1 MSKKGI
7 PVLAALAGA
16 AAAFGARTLLRRLL
30 LAALRRDL
38 DLLNLGDYRPLL
50 SRYAADAVLRFPAGE
65 HRWSGEH
72 RGRAG
77 IERFL
82 QRFTEAGLRGEVGEV
97 VTSGPPWRMTVLV
110 RFDDRAAGPDGA
122 QLYAN
127 RAVLVL
133 RTRRGRIV
141 EHEDF
146 FEDTARIADLERRL
160 RELGR

>member
-1 MSKKGI
+1 MSRKRT

-16 AAAFGARTLLRRLL
+16 ATAVAARALLRWLL
-30 LAALRRDL
+30 VAALRHDL
-38 DLLNLGDYRPLL
+38 RLLNLGDYRPLL
-50 SRYAADAVLRFPAGE
+50 AKYADDAVLRFPGGD
-65 HRWSGEH
+65 HRWAGEH

-77 IERFL
+77 VERFL
-82 QRFTEAGLRGEVGEV
+82 QRFTEAGLRGEVSEV
-97 VTSGPPWRMTVLV
+97 VTTGPPWRMTLLV
-110 RFDDRAAGPDGA
+110 RFDDCAAGPDGA

-127 RAVLVL
+127 RAVLLL

-146 FEDTARIADLERRL
+146 FEDTARIAELERRL